1 MKKQN
6 EAATCSKRRTIDVFL
21 KEDYASRLETM
32 TQDEKLA
39 IALEHIQI
47 VLTKNDYFLLWED
60 WDWLVVL
67 QCLQDHGLFQ
77 KNHKRMPLSAFV
89 KKLEE
94 LNIRVYVAHYSMR
107 SMSYANAKINNMR
120 YPWDGCKTMPDYI
133 IARWQRLY
141 RLLQYIM
148 TKLTLCQ

>member
-1 MKKQN
+1 MKTKN
-6 EAATCSKRRTIDVFL
+6 GAATCSKRRTIDVVL

-47 VLTKNDYFLLWED
+47 LLTKNDYFLMCED

-77 KNHKRMPLSAFV
+77 KNPKRMPLTAFI

-94 LNIRVYVAHYSMR
+94 LNIPVYGVPYDMR
-107 SMSYANAKINNMR
+107 SMSYANTKINNMR

-148 TKLTLCQ
+148 TELTLCQ